1 MHNSYIAHSFK
12 QLYGQL
18 SGLKTE
24 IEHIQHLLEKSRVEL
39 QKDFEQWWEKQTTEG
54 KVGRQPFYLSIK
66 VDNLSY
72 HFTVF
77 LLWGAKV

>member
-54 KVGRQPFYLSIK
+54 KVGMQAAILLVYQGRQPLLPFHCLSL
-66 VDNLSY
+66 VGS
-72 HFTVF
+72 
-77 LLWGAKV
+77 